1 MKWAVCTGMIL
12 SIAFAITAQTP
23 SVNSLGWMKG
33 CWEVNDNG
41 RVTTERWAAPTENLM
56 IGTSQTVKNGKSV
69 AGILEEETDR
79 EIMVKVGD
87 KLSTIPKDQ
96 VVKRTNSPSG
106 MPEMKY
112 LLTKREIRDVVG
124 FLATLKENE

>member
-1 MKWAVCTGMIL
+1 LLEAVIN
-12 SIAFAITAQTP
+12 P
-23 SVNSLGWMKG
+23 SARLAPGYG
-33 CWEVNDNG
+33 T
-41 RVTTERWAAPTENLM
+41 VTVTL
-56 IGTSQTVKNGKSV
+56 KNGKSV

-87 KLSTIPKDQ
+87 KLNTIPKDQ
-96 VVKRTNSPSG
+96 IAKRTNSPSG

-124 FLATLKENE
+124 FLATLKEDN